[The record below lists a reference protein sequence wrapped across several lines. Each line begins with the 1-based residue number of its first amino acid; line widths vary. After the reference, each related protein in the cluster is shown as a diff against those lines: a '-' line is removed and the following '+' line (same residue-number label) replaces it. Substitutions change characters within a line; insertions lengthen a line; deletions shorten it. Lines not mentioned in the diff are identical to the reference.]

1 MIKYIAIDDEP
12 PALDLVKGYIA
23 KTEGLGLLAVFNDPI
38 EGLQFIQKEKVTLL
52 FLDINMP
59 ELNGM
64 QVSRLA
70 PEETKVIFTSGYQAD
85 ALDYLLKPFS
95 YEGFLGGRSV

>member
-38 EGLQFIQKEKVTLL
+38 EGIQFIQKEKVPLL